1 MSEEAVRQTRSQKRA
16 LEKESLP
23 EDSKRLKR
31 DEDDEVMKASIKL
44 QLRTGDEAVG
54 ERNTAMKSVRSPS
67 PDDVIVVS
75 DEDPSPRVT
84 GSHCRELDTDLL
96 MRSPAEERECVI
108 NQLKEELRLEEAK
121 LILLKKIRHS
131 QTHNDSSGQKPV
143 ISVSAVLPPLL
154 KSSTTAKA
162 AQPVVPARPSGT
174 VAPPP
179 LMRGGHVTKH
189 TQVIMPAL
197 VRGAQSLSVTPQQI
211 SSVRQQNSSSGPP
224 PLLLA
229 PRATGTSAHASAQA
243 SAQGHR
249 ILQPGLIRMTSIP
262 SASLLLINQTAGPK
276 LKPPSTSECVAGVQA
291 SVKLALRKQL
301 EKTLL
306 EIPPAKPLASQ
317 FTFMPS
323 AASLQFLYLLGLEEV
338 VQNLLE
344 SLGRGQQGVYAG
356 LVVSGEPSCCRQCE
370 TDFTSRWCEDEGGAI
385 LCEQCLSA
393 NQKQALKAQHTSRL
407 KAAFV
412 KALEQEQE
420 IEQRIQKTT
429 SSSSSSSSSS
439 AHRVKM
445 SRPPAAIKQV
455 SPSSRGLQASG
466 ICSISSSSSSS
477 SSPRLQ
483 NAVVLRPG
491 QHAVRQGSEVIR
503 SRDPMI
509 PGWRKRSRGAA
520 GVTMAYMNPSLSG
533 HKSSSALERHREFL
547 LDMIPSHTVS
557 HTANSWK

>member
-1 MSEEAVRQTRSQKRA
+1 MRQTRSQKRA
-16 LEKESLP
+16 LEESLP

-31 DEDDEVMKASIKL
+31 DEEEELMKSGEEP
-44 QLRTGDEAVG
+44 TGAEAVCG
-54 ERNTAMKSVRSPS
+54 RNTAMSPS

-96 MRSPAEERECVI
+96 MMSSTEERECVI

-131 QTHNDSSGQKPV
+131 QTHTDSSGQKV

-162 AQPVVPARPSGT
+162 VVPARPSGT
-174 VAPPP
+174 LAPPP
-179 LMRGGHVTKH
+179 LVRGGHVTKD
-189 TQVIMPAL
+189 T
-197 VRGAQSLSVTPQQI
+197 QSLSVTPQQN
-211 SSVRQQNSSSGPP
+211 SSLRQQNSSSV
-224 PLLLA
+224 LLA
-229 PRATGTSAHASAQA
+229 PRATGTSAQTSAQT
-243 SAQGHR
+243 SAPGHR
-249 ILQPGLIRMTSIP
+249 ILQPGLIRMTSTP
-262 SASLLLINQTAGPK
+262 SASLLLLNQTAGSS
-276 LKPPSTSECVAGVQA
+276 LKPSSASECVASVQA

-317 FTFMPS
+317 FSFMPS
-323 AASLQFLYLLGLEEV
+323 AASHEFLCLLGLEEV

-356 LVVSGEPSCCRQCE
+356 LVVGGEPSCCRQCE
-370 TDFTSRWCEDEGGAI
+370 TDFTRRWSEDGGGAM
-385 LCEQCLSA
+385 LCERCLSA
-393 NQKQALKAQHTSRL
+393 NQKQALKAQHTNRL

-412 KALEQEQE
+412 KALQQEQE
-420 IEQRIQKTT
+420 IEQRILKTT
-429 SSSSSSSSSS
+429 SSSSSSSS
-439 AHRVKM
+439 AHRGKM
-445 SRPPAAIKQV
+445 SRPPAASKQV
-455 SPSSRGLQASG
+455 SLSPLHASG
-466 ICSISSSSSSS
+466 ILSISSSS

-483 NAVVLRPG
+483 SAVVHRPA

-503 SRDPMI
+503 SGDPATS
-509 PGWRKRSRGAA
+509 GWRKRSRGAA

-533 HKSSSALERHREFL
+533 HKSSALERHREFL

-557 HTANSWK
+557 HTVSHTANSWK

>member
-1 MSEEAVRQTRSQKRA
+1 
-16 LEKESLP
+16 
-23 EDSKRLKR
+23 
-31 DEDDEVMKASIKL
+31 
-44 QLRTGDEAVG
+44 
-54 ERNTAMKSVRSPS
+54 
-67 PDDVIVVS
+67 
-75 DEDPSPRVT
+75 
-84 GSHCRELDTDLL
+84 
-96 MRSPAEERECVI
+96 
-108 NQLKEELRLEEAK
+108 

-131 QTHNDSSGQKPV
+131 QAHTDSSGQKPV

-179 LMRGGHVTKH
+179 LVRGGHVTKH
-189 TQVIMPAL
+189 TQLIMPAL
-197 VRGAQSLSVTPQQI
+197 VRGAQSLSVTPQQMC
-211 SSVRQQNSSSGPP
+211 SLRQQSSSSGPP
-224 PLLLA
+224 PLLLG
-229 PRATGTSAHASAQA
+229 P

-249 ILQPGLIRMTSIP
+249 LLQPGLVRTASIP
-262 SASLLLINQTAGPK
+262 SASLLLINQTAGSS
-276 LKPPSTSECVAGVQA
+276 LKPASAGECVA
-291 SVKLALRKQL
+291 SVKLALQKQL
-301 EKTLL
+301 ENALL
-306 EIPPAKPLASQ
+306 EIPPAKPLATQ
-317 FTFMPS
+317 LTFMPS

-338 VQNLLE
+338 VHSLLE

-356 LVVSGEPSCCRQCE
+356 RVVSGEPSCCRQCE
-370 TDFTSRWCEDEGGAI
+370 TDFTSRWCEDGGGAVV
-385 LCEQCLSA
+385 CEQCLSA

-412 KALEQEQE
+412 KALQQEQE

-429 SSSSSSSSSS
+429 SSSSSS
-439 AHRVKM
+439 AHRGKM

-455 SPSSRGLQASG
+455 SPASRGLPASG
-466 ICSISSSSSSS
+466 IRSISSSP
-477 SSPRLQ
+477 SPRLQ
-483 NAVVLRPG
+483 NAVVHRPG

-503 SRDPMI
+503 SRDPTTS
-509 PGWRKRSRGAA
+509 GWRKRSRGAAA